1 MSAFFIVASLVLW
14 LMQVTVGTWLFW
26 AFPQIGWKWPAAVL
40 PVVMTLFFRFAMEYT
55 RAHWGTWESA
65 LYYLAYTWA
74 GLVFLAFCICAVCA
88 VVQWG
93 LFFFHV
99 QARTWLGPVSVGLM
113 LAAAVLAVYGGVSTP
128 RIKHISV
135 TVPGAPKMKLALLS
149 DTHLGIGVSLKR
161 FDKALK
167 RLEAEQPDA
176 LLVLGDIFEYGPNR
190 SAYARR
196 LAQVKTPLGS
206 YGVFG
211 NHEYYVGY
219 ENSKNFF
226 KEAGI
231 TLLEN
236 ASVQM
241 PNGVTVAGVKD
252 VRTAGVSAEDVQRLL
267 ARADAAQPLIYLSHT
282 PLYAE
287 EAASAGADLM
297 FSGHTHNGQIF
308 PFNYLVRLQ
317 FPRVYGLF
325 DVEGMKFYI
334 TSGTFYWGIPLRF
347 LAPAEIP
354 IVEVNA

>member
-1 MSAFFIVASLVLW
+1 MSVFFIVASVVLW
-14 LMQVTVGTWLFW
+14 LMQVTVGAWLFW
-26 AFPQIGWKWPAAVL
+26 SFPQMGWKIPVAVL
-40 PVVMTLFFRFAMEYT
+40 PVLLTVFFRFSMEYT
-55 RAHWGTWESA
+55 RTHWGAWESV
-65 LYYLAYTWA
+65 LYYMAYAWA
-74 GLVFLAFCICAVCA
+74 GLIFLAFCICAVCA
-88 VVQWG
+88 LVQWV

-99 QARTWLGPVSVGLM
+99 NIRSWLGPASVGLM
-113 LAAAVLAVYGGVSTP
+113 LLAAALAVYGGISTP
-128 RIKHISV
+128 RVKHISV
-135 TVPGAPKMKLALLS
+135 SVPGAPKMKLALLS
-149 DTHLGIGVSLKR
+149 DAHLGIGVSLNR

-190 SAYARR
+190 SAYAKR
-196 LAQVKTPLGS
+196 LAQVQTPLGT

-226 KEAGI
+226 IDSGI

-236 ASVQM
+236 ETVQM
-241 PNGVTVAGVKD
+241 PNGVAVAGVKD
-252 VRTAGVSAEDVQRLL
+252 VRTARVSAQDVQTLLQQTDSARL
-267 ARADAAQPLIYLSHT
+267 LIYLSHT

-287 EAASAGADLM
+287 EAAAAGADLM

-325 DVEGMKFYI
+325 TVDNMKFYI
-334 TSGTFYWGIPLRF
+334 TSGLFYWGIPLRF

-354 IVEVNA
+354 IIEVNP

>member
-1 MSAFFIVASLVLW
+1 MSAFFIVASVVLW
-14 LMQVTVGTWLFW
+14 LMQVTVGAWLFW
-26 AFPQIGWKWPAAVL
+26 AFPQLGWKVPVAVL
-40 PVVMTLFFRFAMEYT
+40 PVAMTLFFRFAMEYT
-55 RAHWGTWESA
+55 RAHWGAWESV
-65 LYYLAYTWA
+65 LYYVAYAWA

-88 VVQWG
+88 VVQWV

-113 LAAAVLAVYGGVSTP
+113 FVTAVLAVYGGISTP
-128 RIKHISV
+128 RVKHISV

-149 DTHLGIGVSLKR
+149 DAHLGIGVSLNR
-161 FDKALK
+161 LDKALK

-190 SAYARR
+190 SAYAQR
-196 LAQVKTPLGS
+196 LAQLRTPLGA

-236 ASVQM
+236 DSAQM

-252 VRTAGVSAEDVQRLL
+252 VHTAHVSAAEVQQLL
-267 ARADAAQPLIYLSHT
+267 ARTDASKPLIYLSHT

-287 EAASAGADLM
+287 EAAASGADLM

-308 PFNYLVRLQ
+308 PFNYLVYLQ
-317 FPRVYGLF
+317 FPRIYGLYTVG
-325 DVEGMKFYI
+325 DMQFYI
-334 TSGTFYWGIPLRF
+334 TSGIFYWGIPLRF

-354 IVEVNA
+354 IIEVNP